1 MARRRLSPEERAA
14 WNQLARSVKPL
25 SVAPQP
31 PENHGEAMESS
42 ASLLNEPASH
52 PTESLT
58 QSIALPR
65 SVVRTR
71 RPADILDGSWERQ
84 IKRGLL
90 QPEITIDLHGHS
102 LSQAHQRFD
111 RALANA
117 LAHGVRVMLVI
128 TGKPRDGGTRRDRAD
143 RGVIRAEI
151 GHWISNSQQFGMIA
165 SVRNAHPRHGG
176 SGAIYVILRRNK

>member
-14 WNQLARSVKPL
+14 WNQLARSVRPL
-25 SVAPQP
+25 STAPQS
-31 PENHGEAMESS
+31 PERHDKVMESGV
-42 ASLLNEPASH
+42 SLLNDIVTNPAK
-52 PTESLT
+52 SLT
-58 QSIALPR
+58 QSKAAPR
-65 SVVRTR
+65 VVTR
-71 RPADILDGSWERQ
+71 SPVPADILDGSWERQ

-102 LSQAHQRFD
+102 LAQAHQRFD
-111 RALANA
+111 RALADA

-128 TGKPRDGGTRRDRAD
+128 TGKPRESAARRDRAD

-151 GHWISNSQQFGMIA
+151 GHWMGNSQQSGMIA

-176 SGAIYVILRRNK
+176 SGAIYVILRRKK